1 MTVRF
6 LSRPGLP
13 ALAYRLVPA
22 ARPGLPTVVF
32 FTGFASDM
40 DGTKAAFLSDACT
53 ARGQGFLRFD
63 YRGHGRSEGAF
74 TDGTIGTWK
83 QDALDVIDA
92 FTTGPLLL
100 VGSSMGGWIALLTA
114 LARKDRAAGLI
125 GLAAAPDFTRDIP
138 ARMTEAQKKT
148 LAEEGAFPLP
158 SDYGDRPY
166 SITRALLEDGEHHC
180 LLPGPVDLHCP
191 VRLIQGMKDTDVPWQ
206 MAHRI
211 SAAVAGEDKKVYLRE
226 EGDHRLSAP
235 DDLALLEKLV
245 AELSGG

>member
-13 ALAYRLVPA
+13 ALAYQLVLA
-22 ARPGLPTVVF
+22 SRPGLPTLVF

-40 DGTKAAFLSDACT
+40 DGTKAAFLSDACA
-53 ARGQGFLRFD
+53 ARGQGFVRFD

-83 QDALDVIDA
+83 QDALDVID
-92 FTTGPLLL
+92 TLTSGPLLL
-100 VGSSMGGWIALLTA
+100 VGSSMGGWIALLAA

-125 GLAAAPDFTRDIP
+125 GLAAAPDFTRDISL
-138 ARMTEAQKKT
+138 RMNELQKKA

-158 SDYGDRPY
+158 SDYGEKPY
-166 SITRALLEDGEHHC
+166 CITRALLKDGERHC
-180 LLPGPVDLHCP
+180 LLSGAIDLQCP

-206 MAHRI
+206 MAYRI
-211 SAAVAGEDKKVYLRE
+211 SAAITGEDKEVYLRE

-235 DDLALLEKLV
+235 EDLALLEKLV
-245 AELSGG
+245 AEVSGD